1 MTDKT
6 EKPAAPKARKSE
18 KKGVNKSEEIRKIAS
33 AKSGKVRPKDVIAA
47 LKDRGIV
54 VSSPQVSMVLKRM
67 GFRRR
72 SRGTAAAGRS
82 AGSARMGGARASG
95 PVTVEDL
102 LTARKLAEQLGGT
115 DRALL
120 ALEALKRLD

>member
-6 EKPAAPKARKSE
+6 EKPAAPKARKPE

-47 LKDRGIV
+47 LKEKGIV

-72 SRGTAAAGRS
+72 SRGIAAAGRP
-82 AGSARMGGARASG
+82 AGSARMDGARANG
-95 PVTVEDL
+95 PVTLEDL